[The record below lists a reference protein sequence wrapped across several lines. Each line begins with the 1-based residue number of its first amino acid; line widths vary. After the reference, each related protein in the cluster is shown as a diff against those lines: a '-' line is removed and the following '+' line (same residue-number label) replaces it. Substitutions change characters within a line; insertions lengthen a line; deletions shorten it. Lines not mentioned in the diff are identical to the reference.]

1 MRLDG
6 ATGPWSND
14 GQPPPGYSP
23 KSISGR
29 SSVIGTSGLSPPF
42 SDEKKHLTH
51 PRKWRNMNLPVPPTC
66 NCGRDILRLKRRPQ
80 GKADAVGRAV
90 AGKDHPDGS
99 FDWDG
104 D

>member
-1 MRLDG
+1 MGLDG
-6 ATGPWSND
+6 ATGPGSND

-66 NCGRDILRLKRRPQ
+66 NCGRDMLPQLLRRRNGPERLGRRPQ
-80 GKADAVGRAV
+80 NANC
-90 AGKDHPDGS
+90 
-99 FDWDG
+99 G
-104 D
+104 DTT